1 MTNIIRKIFIKDYN
15 NVTDETVRLKH
26 GLVASIFGIILN
38 LFLFVIKLL
47 IGLFSNSISIIADAL
62 NNLTDMGSSIISFI
76 GIKLSSKPA
85 DKEHPYGHQRIE
97 YITSFII
104 SVIIIIVGFELL
116 STSISKIFN
125 KDEVTYSFITL
136 IVLFISILIKIYLS
150 FFYKSIGSEINS
162 LPLIASSKDSLNDVL
177 STLFILISA
186 AVSIIFKINLDGIMG
201 VVVSLFIL
209 YSGVMLAKET
219 IDPLIGEKVDPKLI
233 ENILKEIN
241 DNEEVIGYHDVMC
254 HSYGPTKIF
263 MSLHAEVDS
272 SKNILFLHEVIDE
285 IEISIKNK
293 YGVEL
298 VIHMDPTNL
307 SCDTTNYYKS
317 EVEKI
322 LNNISTKL
330 KFHDFR
336 TVIGEYN
343 TNLLFDVVIPFDLNI
358 KKEYIL
364 EVLNCELKND
374 KVNLKLIVSFDNEFT
389 H

>member
-150 FFYKSIGSEINS
+150 FFYKSIGSKINS

-241 DNEEVIGYHDVMC
+241 DNEELIGYHDVMC

-285 IEISIKNK
+285 IELSIKNK

-358 KKEYIL
+358 KKEHIL